1 MKKISLLIL
10 NSTFLILN
18 CFSQA
23 NLPTTWSSDG
33 AIPTGWTTS
42 GTAFYTG
49 SAAYSAPSSLKL
61 DSDNDYLQI
70 SVADDPGAVTYYL
83 KGSTTGS
90 PWEGTFTVQQSV
102 NGSSWTTLRQFTD
115 GVPSVTTYTLYTDV
129 PNPAS
134 RLIRFYYT
142 DKISGSNV
150 ALDDIN
156 IAIPAAGP
164 AQEIAIEQ
172 DGTPIVNGGSASV
185 GAANGSSEDLTLTV
199 FNLGTV
205 NVLNI
210 TSTTI
215 TGANASEFTVTTT
228 PSSTNANSQGDLI
241 ISFSPTAS
249 GTRTAQL
256 SIVNDDSNENPFI
269 VNLYGYG
276 DFLAS
281 QPTQQATNL
290 TFGNVRS
297 YRFNGSFS
305 AASPAPAGYLVLRK
319 TGSAVTEVP
328 VDGATYMRGDNIDD
342 AKVVF
347 SGNYTTF
354 SPNFIVAGSQYFF
367 AVYAYNGSGQYTN
380 YLTANP
386 LTGNVTTTGANI
398 GSTYSAINTAS
409 ASFISDLSALINPH
423 TQIYYN
429 DYEETNIALFA
440 SRDTANG
447 QKVVTCV
454 YTSEQFVYD
463 EPFDWSVLS
472 REHTYCASWMPTFPD
487 QDTKEY
493 SDQYN
498 LFPVTFEDANAHR
511 SNYPLGEV
519 VNVTF
524 SYLDGKF
531 GTDANGLQVYE
542 PRDQHKGDAARAIFY
557 MATSYNGQSGNNWGL
572 PDYISSLIQ
581 YGQDQ
586 DVLKAWHWQDLP
598 DAWEIS
604 RNDFID
610 SLQGN
615 RNPFV
620 DSVNYVCYINF
631 DDMTYIAN
639 PGVNPCSVTPGFE
652 ETNIET
658 FSVYPNPTAGD
669 FGINISLK
677 ENENILVRI
686 SDVAGKTV
694 YERNENLKAGNN
706 RLMISSNRLSKGIY
720 MLQLVTEN
728 SVNTQKIVIK

>member
-1 MKKISLLIL
+1 MKKLLSLLL
-10 NSTFLILN
+10 TAHCALASFG
-18 CFSQA
+18 QA
-23 NLPTTWSSDG
+23 NLPTSWSSDG
-33 AIPTGWTTS
+33 ANPAGWTTS

-70 SVADDPGAVTYYL
+70 QVADDPGAVTYYL

-90 PWEGTFTVQQSV
+90 PWEGIFTVQESV
-102 NGSSWTTLRQFTD
+102 NGTTWSTLRQFTD
-115 GVPSVTTYTLYTDV
+115 GVPSVTSYTLYTDV

-134 RLIRFYYT
+134 RYIRFFYT
-142 DKISGSNV
+142 DKISGSNI

-164 AQEIAIEQ
+164 AQEIALAQ
-172 DGTPIVNGGSASV
+172 GFDQIVNGGYASV

-199 FNLGTV
+199 YNLGTV

-210 TSTTI
+210 TSTSI
-215 TGANASEFTVTTT
+215 TGTNASEFTVTTT
-228 PSSTNANSQGDLI
+228 PSSTNANSQGDLV
-241 ISFSPTAS
+241 ISFTPTAT

-269 VNLYGYG
+269 VNLLGYG

-281 QPTQQATNL
+281 EPPQQPTNL
-290 TFGNVRS
+290 VFTNVRS
-297 YRFNGSFS
+297 YRFNATFQPLG
-305 AASPAPAGYLVLRK
+305 ATQVHYLVLRK
-319 TGSAVTEVP
+319 TGAAITEMP
-328 VDGATYMRGDNIDD
+328 VDGTTYMRGDNIGD
-342 AKVVF
+342 AKVVQ
-347 SGNYTTF
+347 SGLANTF
-354 SPNFIVAGSQYFF
+354 SPNFIVAGTQYYF
-367 AVYAYNGSGQYTN
+367 AVFAYTGSGQYTN
-380 YLTANP
+380 YLTGVSP

-398 GSTYSAINTAS
+398 GNTYSAINTAS
-409 ASFISDLSALINPH
+409 TSFISDLSALINPH

-498 LFPVTFEDANAHR
+498 LFPVTFTDANAHR

-519 VNVTF
+519 VNATF
-524 SYLDGKF
+524 TYMDGKF
-531 GTDANGLQVYE
+531 GTDANGIEVYE

-557 MATSYNGQSGNNWGL
+557 MATSYNGISSNNWGL

-586 DVLKAWHWQDLP
+586 DVLKAWHWQDPP
-598 DAWEIS
+598 DAWEIA
-604 RNDFID
+604 RNDFLD

-620 DSVNYVCYINF
+620 DSVNYACYINF

-639 PGVNPCSVTPGFE
+639 PGSTPCMVTPGFE
-652 ETNIET
+652 ETNVET
-658 FSVYPNPTAGD
+658 FSVYPNPTSGD

-706 RLMISSNRLSKGIY
+706 RLMISSTRLSKGIY

>member
-1 MKKISLLIL
+1 MKKLLSLLFTAHCAL
-10 NSTFLILN
+10 TSFG
-18 CFSQA
+18 QA
-23 NLPTTWSSDG
+23 NLPTSWSSDG
-33 AIPTGWTTS
+33 AIPNGWTTS

-70 SVADDPGAVTYYL
+70 QVADDPGAVTYYL

-102 NGSSWTTLRQFTD
+102 NGSSWTTLREFTD
-115 GVPSVTTYTLYTDV
+115 GVPSVTAYTLYTDV
-129 PNPAS
+129 PNAAS
-134 RLIRFYYT
+134 RYIRFFYS

-164 AQEIAIEQ
+164 AQEIALEQ
-172 DGTPIVNGGSASV
+172 DGEPIVSGGIATV

-210 TSTTI
+210 TSTSI

-241 ISFSPTAS
+241 ISFSPTQP

-276 DFLAS
+276 DFLAT
-281 QPTQQATNL
+281 QPSQQATNL

-297 YRFNGSFS
+297 YRFNGSFT
-305 AASPAPAGYLVLRK
+305 APSPAANGYLVLRK

-328 VDGATYMRGDNIDD
+328 VDGTTYTRGENIGD

-347 SGNYTTF
+347 SANNTTF
-354 SPNFIVAGSQYFF
+354 SPNFIVAGTQYYF
-367 AVYAYNGSGQYTN
+367 AVFAYNGNGEYTN

-398 GSTYSAINTAS
+398 GNTYSTINTA
-409 ASFISDLSALINPH
+409 ATSFLTDLSALINPH

-440 SRDTANG
+440 SRDTSNG

-454 YTSEQFVYD
+454 YSGEQYVYSEPY
-463 EPFDWSVLS
+463 DWSVFS
-472 REHTYCASWMPTFPD
+472 REHTYCHSWMPTFPD
-487 QDTKEY
+487 QDSKEY

-498 LFPVTFEDANAHR
+498 LFPVTFEDANAYR

-519 VNVTF
+519 VNATYT
-524 SYLDGKF
+524 YLDSKF

-542 PRDQHKGDAARAIFY
+542 PRDQHKGDAVRALFY
-557 MATSYNGQSGNNWGL
+557 MATAYNGVNGNNWGL

-586 DVLKAWHWQDLP
+586 DVLKAWHWQDPP
-598 DAWEIS
+598 DAWEIA
-604 RNDFID
+604 RNDFLD

-639 PGVNPCSVTPGFE
+639 PGSIPCTVTPGFE
-652 ETNIET
+652 ESNVEL
-658 FSVYPNPTAGD
+658 FSVYPNPTSGD

-694 YERNENLKAGNN
+694 YERNDNLKSGNN

-728 SVNTQKIVIK
+728 SVNTEKIVIK

>member
-1 MKKISLLIL
+1 MKNLICLLL
-10 NSTFLILN
+10 TAHCALSSFA
-18 CFSQA
+18 QA
-23 NLPTTWSSDG
+23 NLPTSWSSDG
-33 AIPTGWTTS
+33 ANPAGWTTN

-70 SVADDPGAVTYYL
+70 QVADEPGAVTYYL

-90 PWEGTFTVQQSV
+90 PWEGTFTVQESV
-102 NGSSWTTLRQFTD
+102 NGSTWSTLRQFTD
-115 GVPSVTTYTLYTDV
+115 GVPSVTAYTLYTDL

-134 RLIRFYYT
+134 RYIRFFYT
-142 DKISGSNV
+142 DKISGSNT

-164 AQEIAIEQ
+164 AQEIAVVENGI
-172 DGTPIVNGGSASV
+172 PIVNGGNASI
-185 GAANGSSEDLTLTV
+185 GAANGASADL
-199 FNLGTV
+199 NLVVSNEGLV
-205 NVLNI
+205 NTLNI
-210 TSTTI
+210 VSTSI
-215 TGANASEFTVTTT
+215 TGTNASEFVIT
-228 PSSTNANSQGDLI
+228 S
-241 ISFSPTAS
+241 SPTTLVAGS
-249 GTRTAQL
+249 EADIIIAFTPGAIGTRTAQL

-269 VNLYGYG
+269 VNLFGYG
-276 DFLAS
+276 DFLATE
-281 QPTQQATNL
+281 PTQQATNL

-297 YRFNGSFS
+297 YRFNGSFT

-328 VDGATYMRGDNIDD
+328 VDGTTYMRGDNIGD

-354 SPNFIVAGSQYFF
+354 SPNFIVAGTQYYF
-367 AVYAYNGSGQYTN
+367 AVYAYNGNGQYTN
-380 YLTANP
+380 YLTTNP
-386 LTGNVTTTGANI
+386 LAGNVTTTGANI

-409 ASFISDLSALINPH
+409 TSFVSDLSALINPH

-454 YTSEQFVYD
+454 YTSEQFVYN
-463 EPFDWSVLS
+463 EPYDWSVFS
-472 REHTYCASWMPTFPD
+472 REHTYCHSWMPTFPD
-487 QDTKEY
+487 QETKEY

-498 LFPVTFEDANAHR
+498 LFPVTFDDANAHR
-511 SNYPLGEV
+511 LNYPLGEV
-519 VNVTF
+519 ENATYT
-524 SYLDGKF
+524 YLDSKF

-557 MATSYNGQSGNNWGL
+557 MATSYNGISGNNWGL

-586 DVLKAWHWQDLP
+586 DVLKAWHWQDPP
-598 DAWEIS
+598 DAWEIA
-604 RNDFID
+604 RNDFLD

-639 PGVNPCSVTPGFE
+639 PGAIPCMITPGFE
-652 ETNIET
+652 ETNVET
-658 FSVYPNPTAGD
+658 FSVYPNPTSGD

-677 ENENILVRI
+677 ENENVTVRI

-694 YERNENLKAGNN
+694 YEGNENLKTGNN
-706 RLMISSNRLSKGIY
+706 RLMIASNRLSKGIY

-728 SVNTQKIVIK
+728 TINTQKIVIK